1 MAERAGYDQKGDEYT
16 VKNASFVLG
25 VPSTYQ
31 KTAQQEP
38 DHLIYKP
45 SSELTNTTVVM
56 SQPQPGTVLNIV
68 HKPLP
73 NHMVPAL
80 CVMICCFW
88 PTGLFAVYF
97 AYKTRNL
104 ELSGDYG
111 NAKVM
116 SDFTRKWI
124 IATVLL
130 GIFVGIISAIV
141 YYAEMMNYYDNIH
154 KN

>member
-16 VKNASFVLG
+16 EKNASFVLG

-31 KTAQQEP
+31 QIAKQEP

-45 SSELTNTTVVM
+45 RSELTNTTVVM
-56 SQPQPGTVLNIV
+56 SQPQPGTVLNVV

-73 NHMVPAL
+73 NHMIPAL
-80 CVMICCFW
+80 CVMIICFS

-104 ELSGDYG
+104 ELSGDYD
-111 NAKVM
+111 NAKLM
-116 SDFTRKWI
+116 SNFTKKWI
-124 IATVLL
+124 IATVVI
-130 GIFVGIISAIV
+130 GICVYIISAIV
-141 YYAEMMNYYDNIH
+141 YYAGMMNYYNNIH
-154 KN
+154 NS